1 MKKKVY
7 LIRHA
12 ESEANAGGRT
22 SEPSKVALS
31 PAGIKQAEEMVA
43 LISEMPESIVTSS
56 YIRTTQ
62 TAAPL
67 MKKSRKTPHEEWEV
81 HEFTYL
87 APGRCKNT
95 SSPERRP
102 MVEEYWKKCDPFY
115 CDGEGAESFDDFI
128 NRVKRT
134 LGRLRSRRESVIAIF
149 SHEQFIKA
157 LLWVIDKGEIARLS
171 SEDMKEY
178 KDLLAVNRIPNCGI
192 VEIEI

>member
-22 SEPSKVALS
+22 SDPSKIALS
-31 PAGIKQAEEMVA
+31 PAGIKQAEEMA
-43 LISEMPESIVTSS
+43 AMISETPELIVTSS
-56 YIRTTQ
+56 YIRTVQ

-67 MKKSRKTPHEEWEV
+67 MRRSRKTPHEIWEV

-95 SSPERRP
+95 SLLERRP
-102 MVEEYWKKCDPFY
+102 IVEEYWKKRDPFY
-115 CDGEGAESFDDFI
+115 CDGEGAESFNDFI
-128 NRVKRT
+128 GRVKRT
-134 LGRLRSRRESVIAIF
+134 LGRLRSGRESTIAIF

-157 LLWVIDKGEIARLS
+157 LLWVLNRGEIARLS

-178 KDLLAVNRIPNCGI
+178 KDLLAVSRIPNCRI
-192 VEIEI
+192 VEVEI

>member
-1 MKKKVY
+1 MKKRVY

-22 SEPSKVALS
+22 SDPSKIKLS
-31 PAGIKQAEEMVA
+31 PSGIKQAEKITA
-43 LISEMPESIVTSS
+43 TISEIPELIITSS
-56 YIRTTQ
+56 YIRTAQ
-62 TAAPL
+62 TAAPF
-67 MKKSRKTPHEEWEV
+67 MKRFRKSPHEQWEV

-87 APGRCKNT
+87 APGRCRNT
-95 SSPERRP
+95 VISERRP

-128 NRVKRT
+128 RRVKRT
-134 LGRLRSRRESVIAIF
+134 LEKLKSRKERTIAIF

-157 LLWVIDKGEIARLS
+157 LLWVLSKDKIARFS
-171 SEDMKEY
+171 SEDMKEF
-178 KDLLAVNRIPNCGI
+178 KGLLAINRIPNCGI